1 MGRKKVDLAL
11 KDLVVR
17 EDALLS
23 TLDADQRAALATLL
37 KSVVAPFES

>member
-1 MGRKKVDLAL
+1 VEAAL
-11 KDLVVR
+11 KDLVIR

-23 TLDADQRAALATLL
+23 SLKDDERSVLANLL